1 MWPAWW
7 CLQKREIL
15 YYFFFQFVAKACK
28 GERQKALKYILGLI
42 RSQNSVLVAKYLKNL
57 FQGDFVAFISIHV
70 GFTVL

>member
-1 MWPAWW
+1 MVSTEAWDFV
-7 CLQKREIL
+7 L
-15 YYFFFQFVAKACK
+15 FFFQFVAKACK

-57 FQGDFVAFISIHV
+57 FQGDFVVFFPIHV